1 MKLLKCYECD
11 CRTMKEV
18 RVGKNC
24 TVSTTC
30 GRCGVKQSSKISKS
44 GEMSIR
50 YFGLGTLKDS

>member
-1 MKLLKCYECD
+1 MKVLKCYECD

-24 TVSTTC
+24 TVSTIC
-30 GRCGVKQSSKISKS
+30 GRCGTKQSSKISKS

-50 YFGLGTLKDS
+50 YFGLGT